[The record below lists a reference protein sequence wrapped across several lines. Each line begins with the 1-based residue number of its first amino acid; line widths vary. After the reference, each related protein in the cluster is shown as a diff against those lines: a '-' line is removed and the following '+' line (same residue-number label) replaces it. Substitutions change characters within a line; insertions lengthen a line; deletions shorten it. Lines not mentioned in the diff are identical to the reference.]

1 MCLLSFSTACAWV
14 RYFGLKIRKKPKYKK
29 QNPKQLTA
37 RRSSAAV
44 IDSSSIISPRS
55 PAPLPLP
62 EPRPP
67 GRAGGPA
74 GSAPALSG
82 APSQAGP
89 AAAGT
94 PGPALSAAAGP
105 GGAGPGS
112 RSPAA
117 GPGSAAGRPAPAEP
131 APSEERQEQNRKFR
145 LIKHLLILQKLRR
158 PLRNPPETCAAP
170 VIFCYIIFLV
180 KYFPRP
186 SPQRGSNITVTN
198 RNQCALTY

>member
-1 MCLLSFSTACAWV
+1 MIA
-14 RYFGLKIRKKPKYKK
+14 
-29 QNPKQLTA
+29 
-37 RRSSAAV
+37 
-44 IDSSSIISPRS
+44 SSSIISPQPRAAPAARAAAPGAGGRPRRLHSRLIRRS
-55 PAPLPLP
+55 QPGRPRRRGD
-62 EPRPP
+62 PRPRLISR
-67 GRAGGPA
+67 GR
-74 GSAPALSG
+74 
-82 APSQAGP
+82 
-89 AAAGT
+89 
-94 PGPALSAAAGP
+94 P

-117 GPGSAAGRPAPAEP
+117 GPGCAAGRPAPAEP